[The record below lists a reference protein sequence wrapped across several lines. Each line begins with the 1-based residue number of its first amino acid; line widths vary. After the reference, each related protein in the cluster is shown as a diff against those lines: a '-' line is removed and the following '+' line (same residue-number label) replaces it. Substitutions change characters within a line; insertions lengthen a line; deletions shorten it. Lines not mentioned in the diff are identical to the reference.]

1 MKKKKQKIINKMII
15 IIHIR
20 IINIIIIIMIQKII
34 IHMEEKNIEEIRE
47 EINTNMMNIQIKISK
62 NII

>member
-1 MKKKKQKIINKMII
+1 
-15 IIHIR
+15 
-20 IINIIIIIMIQKII
+20 MIQKII

-47 EINTNMMNIQIKISK
+47 EININMMNIQIKISK